1 MPIQAIIPK
10 RLFSAARME
19 RVVENFLTM
28 TADAIKIDFDVTTRT
43 WKRRPVFLVR
53 GKKGERTIYTDSD
66 IYKFVSGGTRVRY
79 ATMTPGF
86 RAKTRVRYIGSNMG
100 RGGVAFISRKHPRPG
115 IKAREFPEAIIAKWD
130 KEAPRQ
136 MQRALDAEVSF
147 YG

>member
-19 RVVENFLTM
+19 RVVDNYLTM

-53 GKKGERTIYTDSD
+53 KSKGERTIYTNSD

-86 RAKTRVRYIGSNMG
+86 VAKTRVRYIGSRMG
-100 RGGVAFISRKHPRPG
+100 RGGVLFISKRHPRPG
-115 IKAREFPEAIIAKWD
+115 IKAREFPEAIIAKWNE
-130 KEAPRQ
+130 EAPRQ
-136 MQRALDAEVSF
+136 MQRAIDAEVSS